1 MLAIQTTIIKRGF
14 WPLDFCENLYLSC
27 FLYIQYV
34 KKRHCTSS
42 PWNLQLSRCCNSC
55 EDVREAY
62 RRKGWALQDPD
73 GIEQCK
79 REGWAHKMEAQKN
92 EGCKLFGYLEVNKVS
107 DGYMGGRLPALD
119 GMQTNWAFLEFL
131 QANLTRRKK
140 MHVPITKMVTPCK
153 VRLWHNI
160 IGQLLK
166 PSLLSEI
173 RPPYYSWD
181 LDTSLLQT
189 RGDLTANQRSHI
201 ELGKSEVQ
209 VSLILADVIQS
220 CLPSCQGCQT
230 SALVPEWNSTVSF
243 ESLSTGRARLR
254 PRGLSFKASSQI
266 LIYAKLW

>member
-1 MLAIQTTIIKRGF
+1 MAITQPQIEIFSKFKKQNVQESLLHPNMQKSPYPKFPTCDWFSQTPSHIMAYRIFFFCQLPVLAIQTSIIKKGF

-27 FLYIQYV
+27 FLYVQYV

-119 GMQTNWAFLEFL
+119 GMQTN
-131 QANLTRRKK
+131 
-140 MHVPITKMVTPCK
+140 
-153 VRLWHNI
+153 
-160 IGQLLK
+160 
-166 PSLLSEI
+166 
-173 RPPYYSWD
+173 
-181 LDTSLLQT
+181 
-189 RGDLTANQRSHI
+189 
-201 ELGKSEVQ
+201 
-209 VSLILADVIQS
+209 
-220 CLPSCQGCQT
+220 
-230 SALVPEWNSTVSF
+230 
-243 ESLSTGRARLR
+243 
-254 PRGLSFKASSQI
+254 
-266 LIYAKLW
+266 